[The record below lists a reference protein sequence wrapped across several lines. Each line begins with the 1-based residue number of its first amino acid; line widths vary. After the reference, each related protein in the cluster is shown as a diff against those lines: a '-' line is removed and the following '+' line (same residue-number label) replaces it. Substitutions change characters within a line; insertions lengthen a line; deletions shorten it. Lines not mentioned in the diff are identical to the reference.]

1 MAPEAYRDEKC
12 TEKIDIYSLSMM
24 MWEMLTGKLPW
35 DGMLSVHELCTS
47 KASIF
52 VPLKQGEARK

>member
-35 DGMLSVHELCTS
+35 DGMLPV
-47 KASIF
+47 
-52 VPLKQGEARK
+52 R

>member
-35 DGMLSVHELCTS
+35 DGMYV
-47 KASIF
+47 SISF
-52 VPLKQGEARK
+52 VQVKQV